1 MDEENNRPEK
11 DNGMNPQE
19 QREFIRRVI
28 QEVVEAGGNPEVIA
42 RDMRKQERLERIAQ
56 RKIDREERK
65 AKERKDVDQKPPIKI
80 DLSPI
85 HEQAKKDRETQNK
98 NPATKD
104 EGVGIPERDRNEQ
117 ERKLSGMGFA
127 PPESKD
133 PLPVGFRP
141 KEFLFSVVGGGGS
154 GTHMWKA
161 VLTGASGGFPK
172 FSVKGGIVV
181 VQGTRVEVADVAEL
195 IATSETGYIC
205 LKVVRDSASQAYDAG
220 TPAAIVWEETDPT
233 STYEAEFTV
242 LAEYLTGSVAQ
253 CRSHEIC
260 SYEKVIVA
268 LGEFKLLSVQAN
280 SRNVFDLPP

>member
-117 ERKLSGMGFA
+117 TAAYRFQPSPLVWWWDDSGA
-127 PPESKD
+127 IL
-133 PLPVGFRP
+133 PLCI
-141 KEFLFSVVGGGGS
+141 LF
-154 GTHMWKA
+154 
-161 VLTGASGGFPK
+161 
-172 FSVKGGIVV
+172 
-181 VQGTRVEVADVAEL
+181 
-195 IATSETGYIC
+195 
-205 LKVVRDSASQAYDAG
+205 
-220 TPAAIVWEETDPT
+220 
-233 STYEAEFTV
+233 
-242 LAEYLTGSVAQ
+242 
-253 CRSHEIC
+253 
-260 SYEKVIVA
+260 
-268 LGEFKLLSVQAN
+268 
-280 SRNVFDLPP
+280 